1 MELWG
6 VRKQERTDFPKSRRS
21 LKDFILIPGLVRS
34 DGKASWAPGFKRF
47 QCGQQTGKNIWKRSL
62 HHQPPTT
69 PPTPPQCQTLCG
81 SLSCS
86 VSATGTTRPAGLPV
100 PCECGPHWGSLFP
113 VSAAHIEA
121 PACHGTSDHERIQ
134 LSTNAG
140 FTQSLRT
147 VACILK
153 RKRDYGG
160 KLAEGIVTVATWGVS
175 LCSGDTVEPR

>member
-100 PCECGPHWGSLFP
+100 PCECGPHWGSSLWVRP
-113 VSAAHIEA
+113 TLRLQPAMA
-121 PACHGTSDHERIQ
+121 PQTMKES
-134 LSTNAG
+134 
-140 FTQSLRT
+140 SLAPT
-147 VACILK
+147 LGLPKAW
-153 RKRDYGG
+153 
-160 KLAEGIVTVATWGVS
+160 A
-175 LCSGDTVEPR
+175 P